1 MILTKN
7 STDSIYSTCF
17 DDTTARTGAWNMIT
31 ITENATFTL
40 LTDANRDGSAVTG
53 ITFPAGITI
62 YGNFT
67 AITLAGGSCIAYK
80 R

>member
-1 MILTKN
+1 
-7 STDSIYSTCF
+7 
-17 DDTTARTGAWNMIT
+17 MIT